1 MTFTGPAIQVQ
12 DLVKIYR
19 GTGGKPVRA
28 LDGLSLEVRQGEIF
42 GLLGKNGAGKTTLL
56 RILTTL
62 IPPTSGSARVMGMDV
77 QARGLDIRRSI
88 CAVLQENAVEIFL
101 SVDDNLATYARF
113 QGVPRAEARRRADR
127 ALEVF
132 GLTEYRSQKVIDLSG
147 GLKRRVQVAKV
158 FMADKPIVFL
168 DEATTGMDPLNKRA
182 TLDAIREEA
191 VRGRTILL
199 TTHIL
204 QEAEDLCNTI
214 AIIDRGR
221 TVAQGDLRAITAL
234 TSRAFDMSITFGA
247 ITDAT
252 LTTIRAFPLRKMTVQ
267 GNTVDLVVHGQEAS
281 ALGILQALS
290 ADHAITHFEVSGASL
305 EDVFVE
311 LLTRDGTP
319 GGGDAGGENA
329 SGEHEGG
336 DGGIGTAAG
345 GRPGR
350 NDDTGTRP

>member
-1 MTFTGPAIQVQ
+1 MMTFTGPAIHVQ
-12 DLVKIYR
+12 DLVKVYR
-19 GTGGKPVRA
+19 GAGGKPVRA
-28 LDGLSLEVRQGEIF
+28 LDGLTLEVRQGEIF
-42 GLLGKNGAGKTTLL
+42 GLLGRNGAGKTTLL
-56 RILTTL
+56 RVLTTL
-62 IPPTSGSARVMGMDV
+62 VPPTSGSARVMGMDV
-77 QARGLDIRRSI
+77 QTHGLDVRRSI

-204 QEAEDLCNTI
+204 QEAEELCNTI

-234 TSRAFDMSITFGA
+234 SSHAFDMSITFDG
-247 ITDAT
+247 ITEST
-252 LTTIRAFPLRKMTVQ
+252 LADLRRFPLRKMTVQ
-267 GNTVDLVVHGQEAS
+267 GNSIDLVVHGQEVS
-281 ALGILQALS
+281 ALAILQALS
-290 ADHAITHFEVSGASL
+290 ARHTILHFEVSGASL
-305 EDVFVE
+305 EDVFLE
-311 LLTRDGTP
+311 LLNDDG
-319 GGGDAGGENA
+319 
-329 SGEHEGG
+329 
-336 DGGIGTAAG
+336 AAG
-345 GRPGR
+345 GGKAAMEAGRGAPGEAGNNAGR
-350 NDDTGTRP
+350 GERR

>member
-1 MTFTGPAIQVQ
+1 MEFTGPAIQVQ
-12 DLVKIYR
+12 DLVKVYR

-56 RILTTL
+56 RVLTTL
-62 IPPTSGSARVMGMDV
+62 IPPTSGSARVLGLDV
-77 QARGLDIRRSI
+77 RTRGLDVRRSI

-113 QGVPRAEARRRADR
+113 QGVPKAEARRRADR

-191 VRGRTILL
+191 LRGRTILL

-204 QEAEDLCNTI
+204 QEAEDLCSTI

-221 TVAQGDLRAITAL
+221 AVAQGDLRTITAL
-234 TSRAFDMSITFGA
+234 SSRAFDMSITFAA

-252 LTTIRAFPLRKMTVQ
+252 LAALRRFPLRKLHVQ
-267 GNTVDLVVHGQEAS
+267 GNAVDLVVHGTEAS
-281 ALGILQALS
+281 PLDILQALS
-290 ADHAITHFEVSGASL
+290 RESPIIHFEVSGASL
-305 EDVFVE
+305 EDVFIE
-311 LLTRDGTP
+311 LL
-319 GGGDAGGENA
+319 GGE
-329 SGEHEGG
+329 
-336 DGGIGTAAG
+336 D
-345 GRPGR
+345 RP
-350 NDDTGTRP
+350 

>member
-1 MTFTGPAIQVQ
+1 MSPADPAIQVL
-12 DLVKIYR
+12 DLVKVYK
-19 GTGGKPVRA
+19 GKKPVRA

-42 GLLGKNGAGKTTLL
+42 GLLGRNGAGKTTLL
-56 RILTTL
+56 RVLTTL
-62 IPPTSGSARVMGMDV
+62 VPPTSGSARVMGMDV
-77 QARGLDIRRSI
+77 VKNGLDVRKSI

-113 QGVPRAEARRRADR
+113 QGVPRDEARRRADR

-191 VRGRTILL
+191 RRGRTILL

-204 QEAEDLCNTI
+204 QEAEELCDTI

-221 TVAQGDLRAITAL
+221 TVAQGDLRTITAL
-234 TSRAFDMSITFGA
+234 SSRAFDMSITFGA
-247 ITDAT
+247 INERILTD
-252 LTTIRAFPLRKMTVQ
+252 IRMFPLRKMTVS

-290 ADHAITHFEVSGASL
+290 SKYTISHFEVTGASL
-305 EDVFVE
+305 EDVFLE
-311 LLTRDGTP
+311 LLSN
-319 GGGDAGGENA
+319 E
-329 SGEHEGG
+329 
-336 DGGIGTAAG
+336 
-345 GRPGR
+345 
-350 NDDTGTRP
+350 GTRGEAT

>member
-1 MTFTGPAIQVQ
+1 MTTIGPAIQVQ
-12 DLVKIYR
+12 DLVKVYR
-19 GTGGKPVRA
+19 GSGGKPVRA

-42 GLLGKNGAGKTTLL
+42 GLLGRNGAGKTTLL
-56 RILTTL
+56 RVLTTL
-62 IPPTSGSARVMGMDV
+62 VPPTSGSARIMGMDV
-77 QARGLDIRRSI
+77 QRNGLDVRRSI

-113 QGVPRAEARRRADR
+113 QGVPRAEAKRRADR

-182 TLDAIREEA
+182 TLDAVREEA
-191 VRGRTILL
+191 LRGRTILL

-204 QEAEDLCNTI
+204 QEAEELCNTI

-221 TVAQGDLRAITAL
+221 TVAQGDLRTITAL
-234 TSRAFDMSITFGA
+234 SSRAFDMSITFGA
-247 ITDAT
+247 VTDAM
-252 LTTIRAFPLRKMTVQ
+252 LADLRRFPLRKMTVQ
-267 GNTVDLVVHGQEAS
+267 GNTVDLVVHGKEAS

-290 ADHAITHFEVSGASL
+290 AHHEIIHFEVSGASL
-305 EDVFVE
+305 EDVFLE
-311 LLTRDGTP
+311 LLSPEGPQGHAAAAAEPAAEGSQETRT
-319 GGGDAGGENA
+319 
-329 SGEHEGG
+329 
-336 DGGIGTAAG
+336 
-345 GRPGR
+345 
-350 NDDTGTRP
+350 